1 MPADESV
8 IGGCSASGSS
18 TSTYYDADSVLGV
31 RDRTNIYSVAADD
44 TQPVTS
50 VDDLGANLYA
60 LEAKDHNAGSSVGD
74 GHDYAVVA
82 VQPRQPQ
89 GHDYAAG
96 DVGSTGE
103 VYSVLAE
110 DDGAARKQCAGG
122 HDYASVI

>member
-1 MPADESV
+1 MGAGAGAGDGE
-8 IGGCSASGSS
+8 GA
-18 TSTYYDADSVLGV
+18 YDMIPDVAAAGYMSLQAQQQQQQQNDGQALL
-31 RDRTNIYSVAADD
+31 YSVAADD

-60 LEAKDHNAGSSVGD
+60 LEAKDRNAGSSVGV

-82 VQPRQPQ
+82 VHPRQAQ

-96 DVGSTGE
+96 NGGGTGE

-110 DDGAARKQCAGG
+110 DDGEFC
-122 HDYASVI
+122 